1 MLVGFVYTRSWK
13 MVAIHYQYILRFL
26 PCKRYNNV
34 VTWLA
39 GTPLFFLL
47 LRTYLSRRKG
57 VIYT

>member
-1 MLVGFVYTRSWK
+1 